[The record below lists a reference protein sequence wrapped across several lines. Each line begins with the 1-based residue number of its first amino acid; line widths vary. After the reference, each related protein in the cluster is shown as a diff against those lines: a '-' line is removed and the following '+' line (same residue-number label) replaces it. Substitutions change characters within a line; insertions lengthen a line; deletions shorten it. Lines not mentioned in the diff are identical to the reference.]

1 MLKLL
6 LFSFFTVITL
16 ISSCSRNNTNT
27 SKESAAVIPSRTE
40 DSLAILK
47 AIETETRNFYKKDH
61 AAWSK
66 SYVQNDKVYWIC
78 VEPDVSLRA
87 KGWND
92 LSKFVADWMKAN
104 PNPMD
109 YEKSKF
115 VTTKVNMEMNGDMAF
130 VTLQG
135 SNLNEDGKTTRYT
148 MGSRTMIKENGEW
161 KILAM
166 SSYPDDSPEGSTVNV
181 YKHK

>member
-1 MLKLL
+1 MRPLFPAFFLMLL
-6 LFSFFTVITL
+6 LGSCKNRVDTQTT
-16 ISSCSRNNTNT
+16 SSSVEVNNG
-27 SKESAAVIPSRTE
+27 
-40 DSLAILK
+40 DSIAILK

-61 AAWSK
+61 SRWSE

-92 LSKFVADWMKAN
+92 LSNFVAEWMKAN
-104 PNPMD
+104 PEPMD

-115 VTTKVNMEMNGDMAF
+115 ITTKVNLEIKGDMAF

-135 SNLNEDGKTTRYT
+135 SNLNEDGKTIRYT
-148 MGSRTMIKENGEW
+148 MGSRTMIKENGKW

-166 SSYPDDSPEGSTVNV
+166 CSYPDDSPEGSSSNI
-181 YKHK
+181 YKHRM